1 MVHMPNR
8 PDGPRLPRSYLLLL
22 GLVAIAIVPFA
33 FIPGT
38 TGSWLGLPLWL
49 WSSLTFTVLLS
60 VLVAWGILRL
70 WRDDPRE

>member
-1 MVHMPNR
+1 MPDR
-8 PDGPRLPRSYLLLL
+8 SDGPRLPRGYLLLL
-22 GLVAIAIVPFA
+22 ALVAIAIVPFA

-49 WSSLTFTVLLS
+49 WSSIALTVMLS
-60 VLVAWGILRL
+60 VLVAWGILQL